1 MHDWAA
7 GYGGTLNTPKEDIS
21 RRIAAIN
28 SLASQSQIN
37 SILDFGSGKGEM
49 VFALSELF
57 NVSGLEPEDNARKD
71 CLKENAEIFASA
83 EEIQGLNRKFDL
95 VTLFH
100 VVEHFYRPFLEFDR
114 VSNLLNSGGY
124 LIIETPNSQDALL
137 TKYESKAFSEFTY
150 WSHHPMLHS
159 SNSLVKLLEK
169 SGFEIVESTSV
180 QRYGLSNHLYWLS
193 MGQPGG
199 HVIWDEA
206 FSETTEASYREDLV
220 NQGKSDTLWVVAR
233 KPFTQPGLGD

>member
-7 GYGGTLNTPKEDIS
+7 GYGGTLDTPKEDIS

-37 SILDFGSGKGEM
+37 SVLDFGSGKGEM
-49 VFALSELF
+49 VFALSEFF
-57 NVSGLEPEDNARKD
+57 NVSGLEPEDKARKD
-71 CLKENAEIFASA
+71 CLEENAEIFASA

-100 VVEHFYRPFLEFDR
+100 VVEHFYTPFIELDR
-114 VSNLLNSGGY
+114 VLNLLNSGGH

-137 TKYESKAFSEFTY
+137 TKYKSKAFSEFTY

-159 SNSLVKLLEK
+159 PNSLVKLLEK
-169 SGFEIVESTSV
+169 SGFEIVENTYV

-193 MGQPGG
+193 NGQPGG
-199 HVIWDEA
+199 HVIWDET
-206 FSETTEASYREDLV
+206 FSERTEAAYRDDLV
-220 NQGKSDTLWVVAR
+220 NKEISDNSFKVSRWVV
-233 KPFTQPGLGD
+233 